1 MDLNELIDRTHFDYE
16 QNETKAKQLE
26 ERILKVPGM
35 SREYLPKRKYG
46 ENYKGDQLG
55 VTASSLIVKGDKA
68 LAAFLGL
75 DLNYWKEK
83 AKAEEEREAYLTA
96 FKEKTEAL
104 RQQNAEKKR
113 IREDDEENKRE
124 EGRGRQGPAC
134 GKSSGAL
141 FQDLLLRKG
150 AKVL

>member
-1 MDLNELIDRTHFDYE
+1 MSNLNDLIERTHFDYE

-26 ERILKVPGM
+26 DRILKVPGL
-35 SREYLPKRKYG
+35 SKSYLPKRKYG
-46 ENYKGDQLG
+46 QNYKGDQLG

-104 RQQNAEKKR
+104 RLKN
-113 IREDDEENKRE
+113 EENKLARE
-124 EGRGRQGPAC
+124 RRMIWNQTHGVDQRR
-134 GKSSGAL
+134 L
-141 FQDLLLRKG
+141 
-150 AKVL
+150 

>member
-1 MDLNELIDRTHFDYE
+1 MSDLNDLIDRTHFDYE

-26 ERILKVPGM
+26 DRILKVPGM
-35 SREYLPKRKYG
+35 SKSYLPKRKYG
-46 ENYKGDQLG
+46 ENYKGTDLG
-55 VTASSLIVKGDKA
+55 VTAASLIVKGDKA

-104 RQQNAEKKR
+104 RQKN
-113 IREDDEENKRE
+113 EENKLARE
-124 EGRGRQGPAC
+124 RRTIWNQTHGVDQRR
-134 GKSSGAL
+134 
-141 FQDLLLRKG
+141 F
-150 AKVL
+150 

>member
-26 ERILKVPGM
+26 DRILKVPGM
-35 SREYLPKRKYG
+35 SKSYLPKRKYG

-55 VTASSLIVKGDKA
+55 VTAASLIVKGDKA

-113 IREDDEENKRE
+113 IREANLLWNSTHN
-124 EGRGRQGPAC
+124 
-134 GKSSGAL
+134 SSQRRML
-141 FQDLLLRKG
+141 P
-150 AKVL
+150 

>member
-1 MDLNELIDRTHFDYE
+1 MSNLDDLIDRTHFDYE

-26 ERILKVPGM
+26 DRILKVPGM
-35 SREYLPKRKYG
+35 SKSYLPKRKYG
-46 ENYKGDQLG
+46 EQFRGDQLG
-55 VTASSLIVKGDKA
+55 VTAQSMIVRGDKA

-83 AKAEEEREAYLTA
+83 ARIEEEREAYLTA

-113 IREDDEENKRE
+113 IREANLLWNSTHN
-124 EGRGRQGPAC
+124 
-134 GKSSGAL
+134 SSQRRML
-141 FQDLLLRKG
+141 P
-150 AKVL
+150 

>member
-1 MDLNELIDRTHFDYE
+1 MSNLNDLIDKTHFDYE

-35 SREYLPKRKYG
+35 SKSYLPKRKYG
-46 ENYKGDQLG
+46 ENYKGTDLG
-55 VTASSLIVKGDKA
+55 VTAASLIVKGDKA

-104 RQQNAEKKR
+104 RLKN
-113 IREDDEENKRE
+113 EENKLARE
-124 EGRGRQGPAC
+124 RRMIWNQTHGVDQRRL
-134 GKSSGAL
+134 S
-141 FQDLLLRKG
+141 
-150 AKVL
+150 

>member
-35 SREYLPKRKYG
+35 SKSYLPKRQYG
-46 ENYKGDQLG
+46 QQFRGDQLG
-55 VTASSLIVKGDKA
+55 VTAQSIIVRGDKP

-83 AKAEEEREAYLTA
+83 AKAEEEREAYITA

-104 RQQNAEKKR
+104 RQKNFEDRIAREKR
-113 IREDDEENKRE
+113 TLWNQTHGVDQRRL
-124 EGRGRQGPAC
+124 
-134 GKSSGAL
+134 S
-141 FQDLLLRKG
+141 
-150 AKVL
+150 

>member
-1 MDLNELIDRTHFDYE
+1 MDFNELIDKTHFDYE
-16 QNETKAKQLE
+16 QNEAKARQLE

-35 SREYLPKRKYG
+35 SKSYLPKRKYG
-46 ENYKGDQLG
+46 ENYKGTDLG
-55 VTASSLIVKGDKA
+55 VTAQSLIVKRDKA
-68 LAAFLGL
+68 LPAFLGL

-113 IREDDEENKRE
+113 IREANLLWNSTHN
-124 EGRGRQGPAC
+124 
-134 GKSSGAL
+134 SSQRRML
-141 FQDLLLRKG
+141 P
-150 AKVL
+150 

>member
-1 MDLNELIDRTHFDYE
+1 MSNLNDLIDKTHFDYE
-16 QNETKAKQLE
+16 QNETKAKELE

-35 SREYLPKRKYG
+35 SKSYLPKRQYG
-46 ENYKGDQLG
+46 QQFRGDQLG
-55 VTASSLIVKGDKA
+55 VTAQSIIVRGDKP

-104 RQQNAEKKR
+104 RQKNLEQKMNREKR
-113 IREDDEENKRE
+113 LLWN
-124 EGRGRQGPAC
+124 QTHH
-134 GKSSGAL
+134 SSERR
-141 FQDLLLRKG
+141 F
-150 AKVL
+150 

>member
-26 ERILKVPGM
+26 DRILKVPGM
-35 SREYLPKRKYG
+35 SKSYLPKRKYG

-75 DLNYWKEK
+75 DLNYWHEK
-83 AKAEEEREAYLTA
+83 AKREEEREAYLNA
-96 FKEKTEAL
+96 FKEKTEEL
-104 RQQNAEKKR
+104 RYKNQQQKIAREKR
-113 IREDDEENKRE
+113 MIWNQTHGVDQRR
-124 EGRGRQGPAC
+124 
-134 GKSSGAL
+134 L
-141 FQDLLLRKG
+141 
-150 AKVL
+150 

>member
-26 ERILKVPGM
+26 DRILKVPGM
-35 SREYLPKRKYG
+35 SKSYLPKRKYG
-46 ENYKGDQLG
+46 ENYTGDQLG
-55 VTASSLIVKGDKA
+55 VTAASLIVKGDKA

-75 DLNYWKEK
+75 DLSYWQEK

-104 RQQNAEKKR
+104 RQKNFEDRIAREKR
-113 IREDDEENKRE
+113 TLWNQTHGVDQRR
-124 EGRGRQGPAC
+124 
-134 GKSSGAL
+134 
-141 FQDLLLRKG
+141 F
-150 AKVL
+150 

>member
-1 MDLNELIDRTHFDYE
+1 MSNLDDLIDRTHFDYE

-26 ERILKVPGM
+26 DRILKVPGM
-35 SREYLPKRKYG
+35 SKSYLPKRKYG

-83 AKAEEEREAYLTA
+83 AKAEEEKEAYITA
-96 FKEKTEAL
+96 FKEKIEAL
-104 RQQNAEKKR
+104 RLENAEKKK
-113 IREDDEENKRE
+113 IREANVLWN
-124 EGRGRQGPAC
+124 QTHH
-134 GKSSGAL
+134 SSE
-141 FQDLLLRKG
+141 RRY
-150 AKVL
+150 

>member
-1 MDLNELIDRTHFDYE
+1 MSNLDDLIDRTHFDYE

-26 ERILKVPGM
+26 DRILKVPGM
-35 SREYLPKRKYG
+35 SKSYLPKRKYG

-96 FKEKTEAL
+96 FKEKTEEL
-104 RQQNAEKKR
+104 RYKNEQAKLAREKR
-113 IREDDEENKRE
+113 MIWNQTHGVDQRR
-124 EGRGRQGPAC
+124 
-134 GKSSGAL
+134 L
-141 FQDLLLRKG
+141 
-150 AKVL
+150 

>member
-1 MDLNELIDRTHFDYE
+1 MSNLDDLIDRTHFDYE

-26 ERILKVPGM
+26 DRILKVPGM
-35 SREYLPKRKYG
+35 SKSYLPKRKYG

-83 AKAEEEREAYLTA
+83 AKAEEEREAYLNA
-96 FKEKTEAL
+96 FKEKTEEL
-104 RQQNAEKKR
+104 RYKNQQQKIAREKR
-113 IREDDEENKRE
+113 MIWNQTHGVDQRR
-124 EGRGRQGPAC
+124 
-134 GKSSGAL
+134 
-141 FQDLLLRKG
+141 F
-150 AKVL
+150 

>member
-35 SREYLPKRKYG
+35 SNEYLPKRKYG
-46 ENYKGDQLG
+46 ENFKGNQLG
-55 VTASSLIVKGDKA
+55 VTAQSLIVKGDKA

-104 RQQNAEKKR
+104 RQKN
-113 IREDDEENKRE
+113 EENKLARE
-124 EGRGRQGPAC
+124 RRTIWNQTHGVDQRR
-134 GKSSGAL
+134 
-141 FQDLLLRKG
+141 F
-150 AKVL
+150 

>member
-35 SREYLPKRKYG
+35 SKEYLPKRKYG
-46 ENYKGDQLG
+46 ENYKGTDLG
-55 VTASSLIVKGDKA
+55 VTAQSLIVKGDKA

-96 FKEKTEAL
+96 FKEKTESL
-104 RQQNAEKKR
+104 RQQYAEKKR
-113 IREDDEENKRE
+113 IREANLLWNSTHN
-124 EGRGRQGPAC
+124 
-134 GKSSGAL
+134 SSQRRML
-141 FQDLLLRKG
+141 P
-150 AKVL
+150 

>member
-1 MDLNELIDRTHFDYE
+1 MSNLNDLIDKTHFDYE
-16 QNETKAKQLE
+16 QNETKAKELE

-35 SREYLPKRKYG
+35 SKSYLPKRQYG
-46 ENYKGDQLG
+46 QQFRGDQLG
-55 VTASSLIVKGDKA
+55 VTAQSIIVRGDKP

-104 RQQNAEKKR
+104 RQKNL
-113 IREDDEENKRE
+113 ENKLARE
-124 EGRGRQGPAC
+124 RRTIWNQTHGVDQRR
-134 GKSSGAL
+134 
-141 FQDLLLRKG
+141 F
-150 AKVL
+150 

>member
-1 MDLNELIDRTHFDYE
+1 MSNLDDLIDKTHFDYE

-26 ERILKVPGM
+26 DRILKVPGM
-35 SREYLPKRKYG
+35 SKSYLPKRKYG
-46 ENYKGDQLG
+46 QQFKGDQLG

-96 FKEKTEAL
+96 FKEKTEEL
-104 RQQNAEKKR
+104 RYKNEQAKLAREKR
-113 IREDDEENKRE
+113 TLWNQTHDISHRR
-124 EGRGRQGPAC
+124 
-134 GKSSGAL
+134 L
-141 FQDLLLRKG
+141 F
-150 AKVL
+150 

>member
-1 MDLNELIDRTHFDYE
+1 MSNLDDLIDRTHFDYE

-26 ERILKVPGM
+26 DRILKVPGM
-35 SREYLPKRKYG
+35 SKSYLPKRKYG

-55 VTASSLIVKGDKA
+55 VTAASLIVKGDKA

-96 FKEKTEAL
+96 FKEKTEEL
-104 RQQNAEKKR
+104 RYKNEQAKLAREKR
-113 IREDDEENKRE
+113 MIWNQTHGVDQRR
-124 EGRGRQGPAC
+124 
-134 GKSSGAL
+134 L
-141 FQDLLLRKG
+141 
-150 AKVL
+150 

>member
-1 MDLNELIDRTHFDYE
+1 MSNLDDLIDKTHFDYE

-35 SREYLPKRKYG
+35 SKSYLPKRKYG
-46 ENYKGDQLG
+46 QQFKGDQLG
-55 VTASSLIVKGDKA
+55 VTAQSMIVRGDKA

-104 RQQNAEKKR
+104 RQENAQKKLA
-113 IREDDEENKRE
+113 RERRMIWNQTHSVDQR
-124 EGRGRQGPAC
+124 R
-134 GKSSGAL
+134 L
-141 FQDLLLRKG
+141 
-150 AKVL
+150 